1 MSRRIKN
8 NTGKEIAYQNIL
20 EVKEQWGKIYPS
32 EQSLEKALFLGI
44 EKITKK
50 WGMKIRDWG
59 QIFGELSIMFEGRL

>member
-50 WGMKIRDWG
+50 WGMKI
-59 QIFGELSIMFEGRL
+59 